1 VTDIKNSQI
10 FNVDN
15 IRKVTDV
22 RNLNSVD
29 LTITLIW
36 YPGYSIFREQYSTG
50 NYELIGNIL
59 RDLAI
64 SYETMSLWLLRGTY
78 ERYLSS
84 ILDEDYAD
92 MMLDNTIYDKH
103 FTILRGCK
111 LSYKLFYKDILYVYK
126 DGRVLVSNSLE
137 AKKAFRDIRGIK
149 WKQ

>member
-149 WKQ
+149 

>member
-1 VTDIKNSQI
+1 MTDIKNSQI

-149 WKQ
+149 